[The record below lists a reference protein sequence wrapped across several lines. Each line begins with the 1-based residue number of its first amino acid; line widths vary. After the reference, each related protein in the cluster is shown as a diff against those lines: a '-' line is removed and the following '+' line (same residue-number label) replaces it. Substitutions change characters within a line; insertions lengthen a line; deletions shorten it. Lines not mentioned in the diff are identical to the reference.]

1 MMILSRMPINRSLL
15 RSRRKL
21 TMQTNLD
28 MNSIENKK
36 AAFNMVN
43 NPHVR
48 LSSMVGKTIHAKD
61 YVIDDVSVVNA
72 ETGEVQG
79 TQRLVI
85 RDANGETYHTM
96 GRGLVESFTRVL
108 DVFGDSWGD
117 GFNLVVKQINTS
129 TGKRTYTFD
138 VV

>member
-1 MMILSRMPINRSLL
+1 MR
-15 RSRRKL
+15 
-21 TMQTNLD
+21 TNLD
-28 MNSIENKK
+28 MNNMENKK
-36 AAFNMVN
+36 AAFNMLN
-43 NPHVR
+43 SPNIR
-48 LSSMVGKTIHAKD
+48 LSSMVGKSIHAKD
-61 YVIDDVSVVNA
+61 YVIDNVSIVNQ
-72 ETGEVQG
+72 ETGEVQD

-85 RDANGETYHTM
+85 RDDAGETYHTM
-96 GRGLVESFTRVL
+96 GRGLVESFNRIL

>member
-1 MMILSRMPINRSLL
+1 
-15 RSRRKL
+15 
-21 TMQTNLD
+21 

-43 NPHVR
+43 SPNIR
-48 LSSMVGKTIHAKD
+48 LSSMVGKSIYAKD

-85 RDANGETYHTM
+85 RDDSGETYHTM
-96 GRGLVESFTRVL
+96 GRGLLESFNRIL

>member
-1 MMILSRMPINRSLL
+1 MR
-15 RSRRKL
+15 
-21 TMQTNLD
+21 TNLD
-28 MNSIENKK
+28 MNEIENKK
-36 AAFNMVN
+36 SVFNMSN
-43 NPHVR
+43 NPNIR
-48 LSSMVGKTIHAKD
+48 LSSIVGKPIHARD
-61 YVIDDVSVVNA
+61 YVIDDVSIVNA
-72 ETGEVQG
+72 ETGEVQN
-79 TQRLVI
+79 TKRLVI

-138 VV
+138 VL

>member
-1 MMILSRMPINRSLL
+1 MR
-15 RSRRKL
+15 
-21 TMQTNLD
+21 TNLD

-43 NPHVR
+43 NPNMR
-48 LSSMVGKTIHAKD
+48 LSSMVGKVIHATD
-61 YVIDDVSVVNA
+61 YVIDNVDIVNA
-72 ETGEVQG
+72 ETGEVHEM
-79 TQRLVI
+79 QRLVI
-85 RDANGETYHTM
+85 RDGKGETYHTM
-96 GRGLVESFTRVL
+96 GRGLVESFNRIL

-117 GFNLVVKQINTS
+117 GFNLVVKQINTG

>member
-1 MMILSRMPINRSLL
+1 MR
-15 RSRRKL
+15 
-21 TMQTNLD
+21 TNLD

-36 AAFNMVN
+36 VAFNMVN
-43 NPHVR
+43 NPNFR
-48 LSSMVGKTIHAKD
+48 LSSIVGKTIHAKD

-72 ETGEVQG
+72 ETGEVQS

-85 RDANGETYHTM
+85 RDDSGETYHTM
-96 GRGLVESFTRVL
+96 GRGLLESFNRIL
-108 DVFGDSWGD
+108 DVFGDSWGE

>member
-1 MMILSRMPINRSLL
+1 MR
-15 RSRRKL
+15 
-21 TMQTNLD
+21 TNLD

-48 LSSMVGKTIHAKD
+48 LSSMAGKTIHAKD
-61 YVIDDVSVVNA
+61 YVVDDISMVNA

-85 RDANGETYHTM
+85 RDASGETYHTM
-96 GRGLVESFTRVL
+96 GRGLVESFNRIL

>member
-1 MMILSRMPINRSLL
+1 MR
-15 RSRRKL
+15 
-21 TMQTNLD
+21 TNLD
-28 MNSIENKK
+28 MNLFENKK
-36 AAFNMVN
+36 AIFNMMN
-43 NPHVR
+43 NPNTR
-48 LSSMVGKTIHAKD
+48 LSFMVDKPIHAKD
-61 YVIDDVSVVNA
+61 YVIDDVSIVNQ

-79 TQRLVI
+79 APRLVI

-96 GRGLVESFTRVL
+96 GRGLVESFNRIL

-138 VV
+138 ME

>member
-1 MMILSRMPINRSLL
+1 MR
-15 RSRRKL
+15 
-21 TMQTNLD
+21 TNLD

-48 LSSMVGKTIHAKD
+48 LSSMVGKTIYAKD
-61 YVIDDVSVVNA
+61 YVIDDVSLVNA

-79 TQRLVI
+79 AQRLVI

-96 GRGLVESFTRVL
+96 GRGLVESFSRVL

-129 TGKRTYTFD
+129 TGKRTFTFD

>member
-1 MMILSRMPINRSLL
+1 MR
-15 RSRRKL
+15 
-21 TMQTNLD
+21 TNLD
-28 MNSIENKK
+28 MNSIDNKK
-36 AAFNMVN
+36 LAFNMVN
-43 NPHVR
+43 SPNIR
-48 LSSMVGKTIHAKD
+48 LSSMVGKPIHARD
-61 YVIDDVSVVNA
+61 YVLDDVSVVNS

-96 GRGLVESFTRVL
+96 GRGLVESFNRIL